1 MITGNEPKPGRDD
14 SSRNEAPEA
23 GRRTPRSGHTD
34 VRSPVGLTLGERYD
48 VEEEIGSG
56 AFAVTYRG
64 RDARLGR
71 AVAIKVLRQTY
82 AINPISVQRF
92 EREARAAAS
101 VAQGNVVDVYDFGRH
116 GDLLYLVMQ
125 FIEGEDLK
133 KLILREGPMPPRRA
147 AGITFQVLAGLEAI
161 HRAGIIH
168 RDIKPQNVMIGRD
181 GIARVADFGIARA
194 AEDVGLTTTGSSIGT
209 VSYMAP
215 EQAQVEPLTPATDL
229 YAVGVML
236 YEMLTGKL
244 PFEAPTIVALM
255 LAHIQ
260 TPPVPP
266 SARAPDPSITPEVDA
281 VVMRA
286 LAKRPEDRYADATAM
301 AGALSAAI
309 ENDTHV
315 KGELTRSLA
324 AVQPDTLRTVVP
336 PSSREAAA
344 SPRVT
349 TPQVA
354 PEGPVSRRRAPRRG
368 DRALI
373 GVLLLLLIAGGS
385 LGGAALWQDL
395 NNGNGTGDDQQALV
409 VDLNPTSTPTITPAV
424 TEPPMATITP
434 LPTPTTT
441 VTAPPTR
448 TPVPSPT
455 ATAVPTET
463 RVPTRT
469 PEPTAVPT
477 ETPAPT
483 RTPEP
488 TAVPTETPVPT
499 TVPEQSQAVT
509 MTFTASDWEDAYFQE
524 TGNMQPWSAVYAQGT
539 GYEQA
544 TLRFDVD
551 GEPASENFT
560 LSVDGMTSENWT
572 ALPIAIRINDV
583 EVFSGNSPFPTWSG
597 VDGEQPWATASVEL
611 PTSTLVRGE
620 NTITFINRNTTGNFS
635 EPPYILLADATITV
649 EVQADG

>member
-1 MITGNEPKPGRDD
+1 MMTGNESKPEG
-14 SSRNEAPEA
+14 SGTSGNETPE
-23 GRRTPRSGHTD
+23 GTRRPRSGHAD
-34 VRSPVGLTLGERYD
+34 VRSPIGQVLGDRYE
-48 VEEEIGSG
+48 VEQEIGSG

-71 AVAIKVLRQTY
+71 PVAIKVLRQAY
-82 AINPISVQRF
+82 AINPTSVQRF

-125 FIEGEDLK
+125 FVEGEDLK
-133 KLILREGPMPPRRA
+133 QLIVREGPMLPRRA
-147 AGITFQVLAGLEAI
+147 AGITLQVLTGLAAI
-161 HRAGIIH
+161 HEAGIIH

-181 GIARVADFGIARA
+181 GIARVADFGIARV
-194 AEDVGLTTTGSSIGT
+194 AEDVGLTTDGTSIGT

-266 SARAPDPSITPEVDA
+266 SIRAPGAPITPEIDA

-286 LAKRPEDRYADATAM
+286 LAKRPEDRFGDATAM
-301 AGALSAAI
+301 ARALSAAI
-309 ENDTHV
+309 EGNAPPE
-315 KGELTRSLA
+315 GELTRPLA
-324 AVQPDTLRTVVP
+324 AVQPDTLRTAVP
-336 PSSREAAA
+336 PSSRGAAA
-344 SPRVT
+344 APRASMRT
-349 TPQVA
+349 SA
-354 PEGPVSRRRAPRRG
+354 PDGPVTRRRAPRRG

-373 GVLLLLLIAGGS
+373 AALLLLLVAGGA

-395 NNGNGTGDDQQALV
+395 NNGNGTEDSRQALV
-409 VDLNPTSTPTITPAV
+409 VDLDPTSTPT
-424 TEPPMATITP
+424 EPPVATDTP
-434 LPTPTTT
+434 VPTA
-441 VTAPPTR
+441 TATATETPEPSR

-455 ATAVPTET
+455 A
-463 RVPTRT
+463 
-469 PEPTAVPT
+469 TAVPT

-488 TAVPTETPVPT
+488 TVTPTETPAPTRTPAPTVTPTETPAPT
-499 TVPEQSQAVT
+499 TVPEQPRAVT
-509 MTFTASDWEDAYFQE
+509 QSFTASDWEGAYFQE
-524 TGNMQPWSAVYAQGT
+524 TGNMRPWSAVYAQGT
-539 GYEQA
+539 GYEEA
-544 TLRFDVD
+544 TLRFEVD
-551 GEPASENFT
+551 GEPASEMFT

-611 PTSTLVRGE
+611 PTSTLVQGA
-620 NTITFINRNTTGNFS
+620 NTITFINSNTTGNFS

-649 EVQADG
+649 EVQPAD